1 MGKLIEAQ
9 LYAVQLEQIINEQ
22 RARYAGNEIMT
33 EVIDLLEIAKK
44 MALNQPAVPALVLHK
59 NEVRQLINDTM
70 FYMNHLVEREGIIPK
85 YEFEPRVQLLQK
97 LQEFE
102 RKLGRPWGEEDD
114 SK

>member
-70 FYMNHLVEREGIIPK
+70 FYMNHLAEREGIIPK

-102 RKLGRPWGEEDD
+102 RRLGGHGGD
-114 SK
+114 KNV